1 MSQSNRSRSKGS
13 RRARQQQ
20 LEVVHPNAGGI
31 DIGSRSHYVAVPA
44 SRDPQPVR
52 SFGCTTPDLEQMVL
66 WLKAC
71 NVTSVAMESTSVY
84 WVCPAQVLEEAGI
97 DVYLVDARHAKS
109 IPGRKTDV
117 QDCQWLQQLH
127 SFGLLSRAFLPDKSI
142 RPIRS
147 LWRHRRELIQHGA
160 EAIQIMQKSLEQMN
174 LQLHKVISDISGV
187 TGMRILRAI
196 LEGKQDPQYLV
207 TLVHPTCKRPAED
220 FVKALTGHY
229 KADQLF
235 ILGQSMETYD
245 FLHRQ
250 LLACEEQIQGMLR
263 ALPQKADS
271 DAIARVPARTR
282 PRKSLRNQP
291 NFDLRTDLF
300 AMTGVD
306 LTQID
311 GIDAVTAFTVI
322 SEQGIDMSRFPTE
335 KHFASHLGLC
345 PNHKITG
352 GRIRKR
358 ATRKVSSRAAVALR
372 VAAQS
377 LRNSQSPN
385 GARYRMLH
393 GRLGPQKTIT
403 AMAHHLAKLIYRLL
417 KNGEQYLKKTIEEYQ
432 EKHRAQQLK
441 YLASKARKLGIEL
454 LDPDTGEVFS

>member
-1 MSQSNRSRSKGS
+1 MGQSNKSKFKRSRRS
-13 RRARQQQ
+13 RQQQ
-20 LEVVHPNAGGI
+20 LEVVHPDAAGI
-31 DIGSRSHYVAVPA
+31 DIGSRSHYVSVPTG
-44 SRDPQPVR
+44 RDPQPVR
-52 SFGCTTPDLEQMVL
+52 VFGCTTPDLEEMVL
-66 WLKAC
+66 WLQSC
-71 NVTSVAMESTSVY
+71 HITTVAMESTGVY
-84 WVCPAQVLEEAGI
+84 WVCPAQVLEEAGM

-142 RPIRS
+142 RPVRS
-147 LWRHRRELIQHGA
+147 LWRHRRELIQHSA
-160 EAIQIMQKSLEQMN
+160 EAIHIMQKSLEQMN

-196 LEGKQDPQYLV
+196 LEGKQAPQYLV
-207 TLVHPTCKRPAED
+207 TLVHPTCKRPPED

-229 KADQLF
+229 KVDQLF
-235 ILGQSMETYD
+235 ILRQAMETYD

-250 LLACEEQIQGMLR
+250 SLACEEQIQGMLR
-263 ALPQKADS
+263 ALPSKADS
-271 DAIARVPARTR
+271 DAIAQVPARTR

-291 NFDLRTDLF
+291 SFDLRSELF

-311 GIDAVTAFTVI
+311 GIDAVTAFTVV
-322 SEQGIDMSRFPTE
+322 SEQGTDMSRFPTE

-352 GRIRKR
+352 GRIKKR
-358 ATRKVSSRAAVALR
+358 ATRKVSSRASTALR

-377 LRNSQSPN
+377 LRSSQSPN

-393 GRLGPQKTIT
+393 ARLGPQKTIT

-417 KNGEQYLKKTIEEYQ
+417 KNGEQYLRQTIEQYE
-432 EKHRAQQLK
+432 EKQRVQQLR
-441 YLASKARKLGIEL
+441 YLASKARRLGIEL
-454 LDPDTGEVFS
+454 LDPNTGEVFS

>member
-1 MSQSNRSRSKGS
+1 MAHSSRSRSKGS

-20 LEVVHPNAGGI
+20 LEVVHPSAAGI
-31 DIGSRSHYVAVPA
+31 DIGSQSHYVAVPA
-44 SRDPQPVR
+44 DRDPQPVR
-52 SFGCTTPDLEQMVL
+52 VFGCTTPDLEQMVQ
-66 WLKAC
+66 WLKSC
-71 NVTSVAMESTSVY
+71 HITTVAMESTGVY

-97 DVYLVDARHAKS
+97 DVYLVDARHAKG

-127 SFGLLSRAFLPDKSI
+127 AFGLLSRAFVPDKSI
-142 RPIRS
+142 RPVRS
-147 LWRHRRELIQHGA
+147 LWRHRRELIQHSA
-160 EAIQIMQKSLEQMN
+160 ETIQIMQKSLEQMN
-174 LQLHKVISDISGV
+174 LQLHKVIADISGV

-207 TLVHPTCKRPAED
+207 TLVHPTCKRSPED

-229 KADQLF
+229 KAEQLF
-235 ILGQSMETYD
+235 ILRQAMESHD

-250 LLACEEQIQGMLR
+250 LLACDEQIQGMLR
-263 ALPQKADS
+263 ALPPKADS
-271 DAIARVPARTR
+271 ATIAQTPARTR

-291 NFDLRTDLF
+291 NFDLRLELF

-311 GIDAVTAFTVI
+311 AIDAVTAFTIV
-322 SEQGIDMSRFPTE
+322 SEQGTDMSRFKTE
-335 KHFASHLGLC
+335 KHFSSHLGLC

-352 GRIRKR
+352 GRIRNR
-358 ATRKVSSRAAVALR
+358 ATRKVASRAATALR

-385 GARYRMLH
+385 GARYRMLYA
-393 GRLGPQKTIT
+393 RLGPQKAIT

-417 KNGEQYLKKTIEEYQ
+417 KNGEQYMRQTVEQYE
-432 EKHRAQQLK
+432 EKHRAQQVK
-441 YLASKARKLGIEL
+441 YLARKARQLGIEL